1 MPKLYRLN
9 NNFAFVSGDQE
20 NFVNEKVI
28 LTCKDKKAF
37 GRVIGIELDKH
48 NIIEI
53 LSSVEGFD
61 VDKTQIEYAGECFE
75 SYLSPT
81 ALGRKFDGI
90 GNPIDG
96 DTQVIPVEIQKFE
109 MPKIDPNS
117 IVTRDYV
124 LDPLDI
130 TLGKYANIKVIKI
143 EDQIQKV
150 IEILNCLTLEKVVI
164 VISFLD
170 SQRVNIDELDEALI
184 KNQLLDLTVQYHST
198 RPNKEILVTP
208 ELALTTAKYFAIE
221 LGFDVIYF
229 VVDFDNFRKVAIEQ
243 NRLRDKIIDIEYF
256 DVINSRYL
264 QDQVFALEEGKG
276 SLTTIVLEESL
287 E

>member
-61 VDKTQIEYAGECFE
+61 VDGTVVEYSRAGFE

-81 ALGRKFDGI
+81 ILGRKFDGI

-109 MPKIDPNS
+109 MPNIDPNS
-117 IVTRDYV
+117 ITMRDYT

-130 TLGKYANIKVIKI
+130 TIGKYSRVKVTKE

-150 IEILNCLTLEKVVI
+150 IEILNNLTLDKVVI

-184 KNQLLDLTVQYHST
+184 KNQLLALTVQYHST

-208 ELALTTAKYFAIE
+208 ELSLTTAKYLALE

-229 VVDFDNFRKVAIEQ
+229 VVDFENFRKVATEQ
-243 NRLRDKIIDIEYF
+243 NRLRGKILDIDYF
-256 DVINSRYL
+256 DIISARYL
-264 QDQVFALEEGKG
+264 ERQVFALEEGKG